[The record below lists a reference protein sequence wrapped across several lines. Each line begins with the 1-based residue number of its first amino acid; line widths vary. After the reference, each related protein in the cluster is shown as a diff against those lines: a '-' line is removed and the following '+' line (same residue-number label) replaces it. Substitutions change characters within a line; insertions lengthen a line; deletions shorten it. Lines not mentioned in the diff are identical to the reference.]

1 MKRLPELW
9 RALEHDQQLAAIA
22 AIGLFVSMFLP
33 WYSQTDTVVVGNTAH
48 ASQASLSAFA
58 SFSFVEA
65 AVLLVSAGV
74 LGMLFARADGRAF
87 RLPGGDGTIVLLAG
101 CWAALLIFYR
111 TLDKPGLHGTQRITA
126 TVGVKWGIFVALAAA
141 GLLAYAGSRM
151 RAARHRE
158 PPLTRRTPA
167 SAPAGGPQ
175 EPWPATAPPAGG
187 SQEPWPATAPPA
199 GGSQEPWPASAPP
212 PRAPGAGGE
221 QRPPARTRRGF
232 AEQRSPLAGAEPQT
246 PAGRGESPPARS
258 RPRYPPAP
266 AAAQRRPPRR
276 PVAAPEVSEQLSFE
290 DPATEPGRR
299 PA

>member
-1 MKRLPELW
+1 MKRLAELW
-9 RALEHDQQLAAIA
+9 RALEHEQQLAAVA
-22 AIGLFVSMFLP
+22 ALGLFVSMFLP
-33 WYSQTDTVVVGNTAH
+33 WYSQTDTVLVGNTAK

-74 LGMLFARADGRAF
+74 LGMLYARAAGRAF

-126 TVGVKWGIFVALAAA
+126 TVGVEWGIFVALAAA

-167 SAPAGGPQ
+167 SAPAGSLP
-175 EPWPATAPPAGG
+175 
-187 SQEPWPATAPPA
+187 
-199 GGSQEPWPASAPP
+199 EPWPASAPAE
-212 PRAPGAGGE
+212 RAPRAGGE
-221 QRPPARTRRGF
+221 QPPPVRAKRGFAGQRSPVAGGEQPPPVRAKRGF
-232 AEQRSPLAGAEPQT
+232 AEQRSPLTGDPP
-246 PAGRGESPPARS
+246 PAGRGERPQAPG

-266 AAAQRRPPRR
+266 AAANRRSARR
-276 PVAAPEVSEQLSFE
+276 PVAAPEASEQLSFE

>member
-1 MKRLPELW
+1 MKRVAELW
-9 RALEHDQQLAAIA
+9 RALEHEQQLAAVA

-33 WYSQTDTVVVGNTAH
+33 WYSQTDTVVVGNAAK

-126 TVGVKWGIFVALAAA
+126 TIGVKWGIFVALAAA

-158 PPLTRRTPA
+158 PPLTRRAPA
-167 SAPAGGPQ
+167 SAPAGGGP
-175 EPWPATAPPAGG
+175 
-187 SQEPWPATAPPA
+187 
-199 GGSQEPWPASAPP
+199 EPWPASAP
-212 PRAPGAGGE
+212 AGRTPAAAGE
-221 QRPPARTRRGF
+221 QPPPARARRGF
-232 AEQRSPLAGAEPQT
+232 AEQRSPLAGGGPPRT
-246 PAGRGESPPARS
+246 AGRGESPPVPG

-266 AAAQRRPPRR
+266 PAGQRRAARR
-276 PVAAPEVSEQLSFE
+276 PVAAPEASEQLSFE

>member
-1 MKRLPELW
+1 VRRLAELW

-33 WYSQTDTVVVGNTAH
+33 WYSQTDTVVVGDAAK

-74 LGMLFARADGRAF
+74 LGMLYARAAGRDF
-87 RLPGGDGTIVLLAG
+87 QLPGGDGTIVLLAG

-126 TVGVKWGIFVALAAA
+126 TVGVQWGIFVALAAA

-151 RAARHRE
+151 RAARRRE
-158 PPLTRRTPA
+158 PPLARRGPGP
-167 SAPAGGPQ
+167 SSEGGP
-175 EPWPATAPPAGG
+175 A
-187 SQEPWPATAPPA
+187 
-199 GGSQEPWPASAPP
+199 EPWPASSPAA
-212 PRAPGAGGE
+212 RAPAGGGEEPPTVRARRRSSERSGFAGGE
-221 QRPPARTRRGF
+221 GSPPTGRGQGPPA
-232 AEQRSPLAGAEPQT
+232 SP
-246 PAGRGESPPARS
+246 

-266 AAAQRRPPRR
+266 AVAPRRSTRRPP
-276 PVAAPEVSEQLSFE
+276 AAPKASEQLSFE
-290 DPATEPGRR
+290 DPAPEPGGR

>member
-1 MKRLPELW
+1 MKRLAELW
-9 RALEHDQQLAAIA
+9 RALEHEQQLAAIA

-33 WYSQTDTVVVGNTAH
+33 WYSQTDTVVVGNAAK
-48 ASQASLSAFA
+48 ASQTSLSAFA

-74 LGMLFARADGRAF
+74 LGMLFARAEGRAF
-87 RLPGGDGTIVLLAG
+87 KLPGGDGTIVLLAG

-126 TVGVKWGIFVALAAA
+126 TVGVQWGIFVALAAA

-151 RAARHRE
+151 RAARRRE
-158 PPLTRRTPA
+158 PPLTRRDAASPA
-167 SAPAGGPQ
+167 AGGPP
-175 EPWPATAPPAGG
+175 EPWPPSGAARRMPA
-187 SQEPWPATAPPA
+187 
-199 GGSQEPWPASAPP
+199 
-212 PRAPGAGGE
+212 AGGE
-221 QRPPARTRRGF
+221 EPPARAKRGF
-232 AEQRSPLAGAEPQT
+232 TEQRSPLAGGEAPP
-246 PAGRGESPPARS
+246 PAARGEGPQAPA

-266 AAAQRRPPRR
+266 AVAPRRSARR
-276 PVAAPEVSEQLSFE
+276 PVAAPEASEQLSFE